1 MEGSCTCSETTN
13 DSACWPIS
21 TRELLLHMKRDE
33 ALQSSVTRAHLSH
46 VRPPLIF
53 CKLQRPLLASGACP
67 REIVRRYAEDPD
79 LPYPYQ
85 WTPSG
90 AKQENKI
97 YSTKIYSTYK
107 TAVGGAD
114 GHVRRVGDRTN
125 NLQRQPDW
133 KRKAVRLGGM
143 ERSVRRRGAMSL
155 PWSDRIYYFAACHQQ
170 SASGCIAPGGRENE
184 EEERCGGRELRGTLG
199 YPVAIPNSK
208 RR

>member
-1 MEGSCTCSETTN
+1 MSG
-13 DSACWPIS
+13 
-21 TRELLLHMKRDE
+21 H
-33 ALQSSVTRAHLSH
+33 HLSFASCNVLSWPV
-46 VRPPLIF
+46 VRVRERLCEDTPKTRICPIPTSGPPVERSRKIKFIALKFIA
-53 CKLQRPLLASGACP
+53 LT
-67 REIVRRYAEDPD
+67 RR
-79 LPYPYQ
+79 
-85 WTPSG
+85 
-90 AKQENKI
+90 
-97 YSTKIYSTYK
+97 
-107 TAVGGAD
+107 AVGGAD